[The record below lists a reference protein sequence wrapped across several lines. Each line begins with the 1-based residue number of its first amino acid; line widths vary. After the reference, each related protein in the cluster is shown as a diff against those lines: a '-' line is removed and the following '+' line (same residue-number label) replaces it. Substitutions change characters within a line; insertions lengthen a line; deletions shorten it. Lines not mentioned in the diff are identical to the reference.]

1 MQATETDTTPAL
13 KMLSASEA
21 AEILSLSE
29 RSIQHQGKT
38 WEESARRTGNA
49 NLPSSPKN
57 GLRRVRL
64 RDRVHR
70 YHPRDLEE
78 FVENAVRETL
88 DQPLA
93 TWRKE
98 AAYHG

>member
-1 MQATETDTTPAL
+1 MQEADTKATL
-13 KMLSASEA
+13 KLLSASEA
-21 AEILSLSE
+21 AKFLGLSE
-29 RSIQHQGKT
+29 RSIQYQGKT
-38 WEESARRTGNA
+38 WEESARRAGTA

-64 RDRVHR
+64 RARVHR

-88 DQPLA
+88 DQPLG

-98 AAYHG
+98 TAYYG